1 MRSTWVCALV
11 AAFALAAPSAAS
23 AAVPNIIIDS
33 DIALWWDDVS
43 AFAIANAAED
53 KGDVRYLGAVADVKS
68 LSAAPAIDAID
79 TWYGNGTVPVGATL
93 GVEQDIFANVYTGE
107 LARRF
112 PHSLGDGANVEDAVA
127 LYRRLLA
134 GEPDH
139 SVTIVSLGGLTNLA
153 ALLSSDRELVTRKVK
168 DLVVMAGEFPTP
180 SRAWTNELID
190 VPATKYVFNT
200 AWPKSVPI
208 TWVDAKIGFPLFVGQ
223 TVAQAHPASSPVRAA
238 FEILF
243 PDGTVGDANWDAI
256 AIYYAIYGLGDD
268 LLRPTGAGGA
278 ASVDSWGAIRW
289 VDNPERP
296 DDRYLQVPS
305 YPRLASA
312 LNALIDYVPQ
322 HPGGAAETEVSAS
335 GDVGGE
341 VPATLGLTV
350 GAPAS
355 FAPFVPGVARDYD
368 ATLDV
373 TVTSSAADATLSVA
387 DPSPTATGHL
397 VNGTLALPRPLQA
410 RVGAGAFADVGGAA
424 APTRLAAWTGPLAGS
439 VVGVGF
445 RQAVGA
451 TDPLRTGR
459 YGKTLTLTLSTTTP

>member
-11 AAFALAAPSAAS
+11 AAFALAAPSTAS
-23 AAVPNIIIDS
+23 ADAPSIIIDS

-68 LSAAPAIDAID
+68 LPAAPAIDAIN
-79 TWYGNGTVPVGATL
+79 TWYGNGKVPVGATL
-93 GVEQDIFANVYTGE
+93 GVEQDIFANVYTSE

-112 PHSLGDGANVEDAVA
+112 KHSLGDGRGAPDAVA
-127 LYRRLLA
+127 LYRRLLES
-134 GEPDH
+134 EPDH
-139 SVTIVSLGGLTNLA
+139 SVTIVSLGGFTNLA
-153 ALLSSDRELVTRKVK
+153 ALLSSDRELVARKVK
-168 DLVVMAGEFPTP
+168 NLVVMAGEFPTP

-190 VPATKYVFNT
+190 VPATRYVFNT

-208 TWVDAKIGFPLFVGQ
+208 AWVDAKIGFPLFVGQ
-223 TVAQAHPASSPVRAA
+223 TVTQAHPASSPVRAA

-278 ASVDSWGAIRW
+278 ATVDSWGAISW
-289 VDNPERP
+289 KPNPDRP

-322 HPGGAAETEVSAS
+322 HPGGDDETEVSAS
-335 GDVGGE
+335 STVGGE
-341 VPATLGLTV
+341 VPATLGLTT

-355 FAPFVPGVARDYD
+355 FPAFVPGVARDYD
-368 ATLDV
+368 TSLPV
-373 TVTSSAADATLSVA
+373 TVTSSAADAVLSIA
-387 DPSPTATGHL
+387 DPSPVAPGHL
-397 VNGTLALPRPLQA
+397 VNGALALPQPLQA
-410 RVGAGAFADVGGAA
+410 RVGAGAFAQLPA
-424 APTRLAAWTGPLAGS
+424 TLAGWS
-439 VVGVGF
+439 GPVASATVDVGF
-445 RQAVGA
+445 RQSIGA
-451 TDPLRTGR
+451 TDALRTGR
-459 YGKTLTLTLSTTTP
+459 YAKTLTLTLSTTTP

>member
-11 AAFALAAPSAAS
+11 AAFALVAPSTAS
-23 AAVPNIIIDS
+23 ADVPSIIIDT

-68 LSAAPAIDAID
+68 LSAAPAIDAIN
-79 TWYGNGTVPVGATL
+79 TWYGNGKVPVGATL
-93 GVEQDIFANVYTGE
+93 GVEQNIFANVYTSD

-112 PHSLGDGANVEDAVA
+112 KHSLGDGTSAEDAVA
-127 LYRRLLA
+127 LYRRLLS

-153 ALLSSDRELVTRKVK
+153 ALLSSDRALVERKVK
-168 DLVVMAGEFPTP
+168 NLVVMAGEFPTP

-208 TWVDAKIGFPLFVGQ
+208 TWADAKIGFPLFVGQ
-223 TVAQAHPASSPVRAA
+223 TVSQAHPASSPVRAA

-268 LLRPTGAGGA
+268 LLRLTGAGGA
-278 ASVDSWGAIRW
+278 ARVDSWGAISW

-296 DDRYLQVPS
+296 DDRYLQIPS
-305 YPRLASA
+305 YPRFASV
-312 LNALIDYVPQ
+312 LNALIDYVPA
-322 HPGGAAETEVSAS
+322 HPGGDDETEVSAAS
-335 GDVGGE
+335 DVGGE
-341 VPATLGLTV
+341 VPATLGITT

-368 ATLDV
+368 TSLDV
-373 TVTSSAADATLSVA
+373 TVTSSAADAALTVA
-387 DPSPTATGHL
+387 DPSPTAPGHL
-397 VNGTLALPRPLQA
+397 VNGTLALPQA
-410 RVGAGAFADVGGAA
+410 LKARAGAAAFADVAA
-424 APTRLAAWTGPLAGS
+424 SPTRLAAWTGPVAS
-439 VVGVGF
+439 AVVQVDF
-445 RQAVGA
+445 RQPIGA
-451 TDPLRTGR
+451 TDALRTGR
-459 YGKTLTLTLSTTTP
+459 YSKTLTLTLSTTTP